1 MQHLPLF
8 ADLKDKDCLVVGGGA
23 VAERRTLLLLEA
35 GARVHVVA
43 PTLKSETL
51 SELSADARIT
61 HEARPYRGGPLDR
74 YWLIVA
80 ATDDHVTNARVAA
93 DSRAARRLCNVVDD
107 PELCSF
113 VMPAIVDRAPVTIAI
128 GSSGLSPVL
137 TRWIKGLL
145 ETLLPERLGA
155 VAALAGRW
163 RERVRA
169 AIPDADE
176 RRRFWERVVNG
187 EVAAHAFAGRDLEAE
202 DALRGGLESWA
213 RDDAHKLGEA
223 YLVGAGPG
231 GADLITIRGRQL
243 LASADV
249 VLYDRLVSPSILSYA
264 RREAELICV
273 GKTPRRPSITQ
284 KQLNRLLVQ
293 LVQAGKRVCRLKGG
307 DPMIFGR
314 GGEEL
319 EALAEAGLKFQV
331 VPGVSAAEGCAA
343 YAGVPLTL
351 RGVAQA
357 VLLTTGHT
365 QDSQDSE
372 AGVAAAEF
380 APGQTLALYMG
391 VAQYADI
398 AAALIA
404 RGYDA
409 STPVAVVENGTTDRQ
424 RVIRTALG
432 SLGRAQ
438 AALDIAPPA
447 LLIVGETARFAERYS
462 WFEPSKLEIFESES
476 AHERA
481 RVSY

>member
-1 MQHLPLF
+1 MQHLPVF
-8 ADLKDKDCLVVGGGA
+8 ADLHDRDCLVVGGGS
-23 VAERRTLLLLEA
+23 VAERRALLLIEA
-35 GARVHVVA
+35 GAKVHLVA
-43 PTLKSETL
+43 PDLSETL
-51 SELSADARIT
+51 AELAADGRIT
-61 HEARPYRGGPLDR
+61 HHARVYERDR
-74 YWLIVA
+74 LEDYWLVVA
-80 ATDDHVTNARVAA
+80 ATDDRAQNARIAA
-93 DSRAARRLCNVVDD
+93 EANAARRLCNVVDD
-107 PELCSF
+107 PALCSF

-137 TRWIKGLL
+137 TRWVKGLL

-155 VAALAGRW
+155 LATLAGRW
-163 RERVRA
+163 RERVRV

-187 EVAAHAFAGRDLEAE
+187 EVAAHAFAGRERDAE
-202 DALRGGLESWA
+202 DALRSGVETWA
-213 RDDAHKLGEA
+213 QDDRQRTGEA

-249 VLYDRLVSPSILSYA
+249 VLYDRLVSPGILSYA
-264 RREAELICV
+264 RRDAELICV

-351 RGVAQA
+351 RGVAHG
-357 VLLTTGHT
+357 VLFTTAHTHGADTPALT
-365 QDSQDSE
+365 D
-372 AGVAAAEF
+372 F
-380 APGQTLALYMG
+380 RPGQTLALYMG
-391 VAQYADI
+391 VAQYAEFG
-398 AAALIA
+398 AALIA
-404 RGYDA
+404 GGHDPR
-409 STPVAVVENGTTDRQ
+409 TPVAVVENGTTERQ
-424 RVIRTALG
+424 RVIRTVLG
-432 SLGRAQ
+432 SLAD
-438 AALDIAPPA
+438 AAVELEISPPA

-462 WFEPSKLEIFESES
+462 WFEPSTLEVFDDES
-476 AHERA
+476 ARARA

>member
-8 ADLKDKDCLVVGGGA
+8 ADLKDRDCLVVGGGS

-35 GARVHVVA
+35 GAKVHVIA
-43 PTLKSETL
+43 PALLSETL
-51 SELSADARIT
+51 SELSGDGRIT
-61 HEARPYRGGPLDR
+61 HEARPYRGAPLDN

-80 ATDDHVTNARVAA
+80 ATDERATNARVAA
-93 DSRAARRLCNVVDD
+93 DAHAARRLCNVVDD
-107 PELCSF
+107 AQLSSF
-113 VMPAIVDRAPVTIAI
+113 IMPAIVDRAPVTIAI

-145 ETLLPERLGA
+145 ETLLPERLGT

-187 EVAAHAFAGRDLEAE
+187 DVAAHAFAGREREAE

-249 VLYDRLVSPSILSYA
+249 VLYDRLVSPGILSYA

-284 KQLNRLLVQ
+284 TQLNRLLVR
-293 LVQAGKRVCRLKGG
+293 LVQSGKRVCRLKGG

-365 QDSQDSE
+365 QDS
-372 AGVAAAEF
+372 GAAAAAAAF
-380 APGQTLALYMG
+380 VPGQTLALYMG
-391 VAQYADI
+391 VAQYAEI

-404 RGYDA
+404 RGHDA
-409 STPVAVVENGTTDRQ
+409 STPVAVIENGTTDRQ
-424 RVIRTALG
+424 RVIRTVLG

-438 AALDIAPPA
+438 VLFEIAPPA

-462 WFEPSKLEIFESES
+462 WFAPSKIEVFEDES
-476 AHERA
+476 ARARA